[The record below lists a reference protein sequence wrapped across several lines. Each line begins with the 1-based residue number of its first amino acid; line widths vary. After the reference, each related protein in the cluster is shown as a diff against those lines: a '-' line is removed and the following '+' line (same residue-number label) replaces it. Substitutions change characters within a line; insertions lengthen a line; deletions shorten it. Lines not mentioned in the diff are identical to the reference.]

1 MRGREWA
8 GPERRM
14 VLAQKRKR
22 LLVGKCDHKD
32 TVVVTSVGVRRSVCE
47 TCGHMSFLMTNE
59 IPALRQP
66 VASGQLPRAS
76 GL

>member
-1 MRGREWA
+1 
-8 GPERRM
+8 M

-32 TVVVTSVGVRRSVCE
+32 TVVVTSVGVRRSVC
-47 TCGHMSFLMTNE
+47 
-59 IPALRQP
+59 
-66 VASGQLPRAS
+66 